1 MLKLSIY
8 AQGSRGIIVAV
19 QSSENLFSSSGGAQ
33 EKKKERVKTI
43 KIDGFLSFTP
53 LNANVLFCRF
63 FWNLILCM
71 TKLGVLT
78 LSFPDF
84 TDNLYCILCM
94 FAGPNSI
101 SYHLK
106 LEISPN
112 YIIYRSLYYYQLTCA
127 DLLTILDLLFPRI
140 NKRLCHERL
149 CPENKVLYLM
159 LYYELKLYWIKVC
172 WLYENS

>member
-1 MLKLSIY
+1 MY
-8 AQGSRGIIVAV
+8 FFVG
-19 QSSENLFSSSGGAQ
+19 
-33 EKKKERVKTI
+33 
-43 KIDGFLSFTP
+43 
-53 LNANVLFCRF
+53 F

-84 TDNLYCILCM
+84 TDISIVSYACLQVETS
-94 FAGPNSI
+94 NSI

-106 LEISPN
+106 LEISLN
-112 YIIYRSLYYYQLTCA
+112 YIIYKSLYYYQLTCA
-127 DLLTILDLLFPRI
+127 DLLRISDLLFHRI

-159 LYYELKLYWIKVC
+159 LCYELNLYWIKVC
-172 WLYENS
+172 WL